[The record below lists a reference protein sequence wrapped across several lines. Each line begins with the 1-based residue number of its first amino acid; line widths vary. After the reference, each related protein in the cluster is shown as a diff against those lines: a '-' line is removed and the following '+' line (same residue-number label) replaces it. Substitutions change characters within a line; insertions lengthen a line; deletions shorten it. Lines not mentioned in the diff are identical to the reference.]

1 MALGVLIS
9 GKKPRGAAFGP
20 RSAALCALMLTSAS
34 CVPAVTA
41 EAPGLQTT
49 EALAAVAST
58 VPGDVPAAAMPSTP
72 GHVLLDLT
80 RCDFI
85 DSTALLVVVQAHR
98 RALAGKHRL
107 AIAGS
112 GDQVRRVFE
121 LTELDTA
128 LPYFRDRE
136 SALRFLSRD
145 DVER

>member
-1 MALGVLIS
+1 MAQITRADIEDGPRVVMIS
-9 GKKPRGAAFGP
+9 GEFGLEDAE
-20 RSAALCALMLTSAS
+20 RSRDLI
-34 CVPAVTA
+34 
-41 EAPGLQTT
+41 
-49 EALAAVAST
+49 
-58 VPGDVPAAAMPSTP
+58 AAAMPSTP